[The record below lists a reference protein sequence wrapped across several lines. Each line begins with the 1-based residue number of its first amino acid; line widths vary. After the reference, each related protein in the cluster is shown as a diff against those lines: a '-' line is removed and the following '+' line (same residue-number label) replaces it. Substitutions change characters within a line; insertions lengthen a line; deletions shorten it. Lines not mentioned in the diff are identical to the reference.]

1 MGMMVVTGTGK
12 GISGIELDEEMP
24 FGVAALKD
32 RPLND
37 FLAGTRGENTVFVH
51 AEEFSPVEKA
61 YIIGLAHTDY
71 LYGADDMKPGE
82 WTAKDVKEQMEKDYA
97 CDRRLLRSL
106 APIFEIEYR
115 YPLRTFRSVQD
126 YDDNTMLY
134 LKKLFP
140 FSDPELTKRFSGM
153 SEGDLAKE
161 MNEFM
166 KKVTG
171 ENIEYEIETCEE
183 WWKE

>member
-12 GISGIELDEEMP
+12 GISGMELDEEMP

-37 FLAGTRGENTVFVH
+37 FLVGTRGENTVFVH

-71 LYGADDMKPGE
+71 LYGSDDMTPGE
-82 WTAKDVKEQMEKDYA
+82 WASADVKKQMEN
-97 CDRRLLRSL
+97 DRDCGQTLLWAL
-106 APIFEIEYR
+106 APIFEIEYG
-115 YPLRTFRSVQD
+115 YPLGTFRSVQD
-126 YDDNTMLY
+126 YDDNTMMY
-134 LKKLFP
+134 LRRMFP
-140 FSDPELTKRFSGM
+140 FSDPELTKRFSGI
-153 SEGDLAKE
+153 SEDDLENE

-166 KKVTG
+166 RKVTG
-171 ENIEYEIETCEE
+171 ENMEYQIEVCEE
-183 WWKE
+183 WWKD